1 MEVEDVGV
9 VVAVVAA
16 VARVAPRLCLCI
28 GPYRSSSTPKH
39 GSTTGVLVSRC
50 ACSRVSDR
58 LRIREF
64 VTGFHKRKLSRQ
76 EKAEQLAKEQLRK
89 ARVEARKQVCLPR
102 TSLRQRSA

>member
-1 MEVEDVGV
+1 
-9 VVAVVAA
+9 
-16 VARVAPRLCLCI
+16 
-28 GPYRSSSTPKH
+28 
-39 GSTTGVLVSRC
+39 
-50 ACSRVSDR
+50 VSDR